1 MQGTSMTYW
10 LKHFWAL
17 PLLVVMQLLFLNVPA
32 IDLQVSAWFFESPR
46 GFVLADWPPGAWL
59 TVTLE
64 TLPFLLI
71 PVLAWLMF
79 ASAYWNKKG
88 EKDLRRRLLFLI
100 LLLALGPVLLANL
113 LASESGR
120 AKPVAIEAFGGQ
132 KAMTAAFEPAGECRA
147 DCAFVSPAAAAAF
160 ALIGL
165 AWVLRDRHWI
175 AYGLAAGALV
185 GGVEVSAGQR
195 YLSDILFAFWLVYGI
210 AFAMA
215 RITLKRTS

>member
-1 MQGTSMTYW
+1 MTYW

-17 PLLVVMQLLFLNVPA
+17 PLLVVMQLLFLAVPA
-32 IDLQVSAWFFESPR
+32 IDLQVSAWVFEAPG
-46 GFVLADWPPGAWL
+46 GFLLADWPPGRWL
-59 TVTLE
+59 VVMSE

-71 PVLAWLMF
+71 LLLAWLML
-79 ASAYWNKKG
+79 ASAYWNKQG
-88 EKDLRRRLLFLI
+88 EKGLRQRLLFLI

-165 AWVLRDRHWI
+165 AWVLRDRRWI

-185 GGVEVSAGQR
+185 GAIEVSAGQR
-195 YLSDILFAFWLVYGI
+195 YLSDILFAFWLVYGV
-210 AFAMA
+210 AFALA
-215 RITLKRTS
+215 RITLQKTS